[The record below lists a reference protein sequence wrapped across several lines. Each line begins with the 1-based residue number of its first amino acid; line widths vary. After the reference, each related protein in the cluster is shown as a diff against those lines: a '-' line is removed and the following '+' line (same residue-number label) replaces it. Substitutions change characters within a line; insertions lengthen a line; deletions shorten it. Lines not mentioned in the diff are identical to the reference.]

1 MKPGRFDG
9 CDGTRGTVGTR
20 SWAVLALL
28 LSSYGW
34 NMMLP
39 AGVKRPA
46 PAPLA
51 IRQRTNRLRDP
62 ETGYQR
68 PVPKEADFALDIF
81 QRTFPEVTTEEH
93 ILIQRWDDMVDV
105 FQSPELVN
113 QLIEDEPSILRWP
126 RRTARNALHYL
137 EIYLGE
143 EEAKEAV
150 FECPFLLT
158 KNAKNMRESLPA
170 LINVLG
176 SKQKL
181 QEVITKYPQLTNVP
195 IGDFYKAMGDMT
207 AVMGNRQAAL
217 DVAKEAMQRVARSPY
232 VSAVPGGYPVLIA
245 IFGTLDEAHRAIAR
259 EPLLL
264 KWYGEN
270 FLGRLGTLR
279 ALLGREGAQ
288 AAVRKAPYLL
298 LEENQRKSRKF
309 ELAFEAIE
317 NLFGTEKT
325 REIVGERPELLAL
338 GWKLHRALRFAERR
352 LGSREKVRDRFDA
365 ILERTGLAEHLHWE
379 RKPRPRNG
387 LWTPKLRLPKG
398 FPLNHGPWSPHTN
411 PLGKGGPARGPWTD
425 FEEDI
430 SEEEVAQ
437 MREDFP
443 DEVDDPDDLDE
454 DINALDDLDDAVEP
468 AAEMPVGH
476 SGRTVIV

>member
-1 MKPGRFDG
+1 M
-9 CDGTRGTVGTR
+9 
-20 SWAVLALL
+20 ALVLVLFG
-28 LSSYGW
+28 YGW
-34 NMMLP
+34 TLMLP
-39 AGVKRPA
+39 AGVKRPP

-62 ETGYQR
+62 ENGYQR

-93 ILIQRWDDMVDV
+93 LLIRRWEDMVDV

-143 EEAKEAV
+143 EAAKEAV

-158 KNAKNMRESLPA
+158 KNSKNMREALPA
-170 LINVLG
+170 LLNVLG
-176 SKQKL
+176 SKQRL
-181 QEVITKYPQLTNVP
+181 QEVITKYPQLSNIP

-207 AVMGNRQAAL
+207 AVMGNRQDAL
-217 DVAKEAMQRVARSPY
+217 KVGKQAMDRVARSPY
-232 VSAVPGGYPVLIA
+232 VSAVPQCYPVLIA
-245 IFGTLDEAHRAIAR
+245 IFGNLEEAHKAINR

-279 ALLGREGAQ
+279 SLLGKEGAQ

-309 ELAFEAIE
+309 ELAFESME
-317 NLFGTEKT
+317 NLFGAETT
-325 REIVGERPELLAL
+325 REMVAERPELLAL

-352 LGSREKVRDRFDA
+352 LGSREKVRDRFEA

-387 LWTPKLRLPKG
+387 LWTPKLRMPNG
-398 FPLNHGPWSPHTN
+398 FPLNHGPWSPHNN
-411 PLGKGGPARGPWTD
+411 PLGKGGPARGPWQD
-425 FEEDI
+425 FEDVTI
-430 SEEEVAQ
+430 SQEEVEE
-437 MREDFP
+437 M
-443 DEVDDPDDLDE
+443 EVDFQELDSDGDLQEDE
-454 DINALDDLDDAVEP
+454 DDEDDEDAEP
-468 AAEMPVGH
+468 HEWSKMPRLGQV
-476 SGRTVIV
+476 GRTVIL